1 MSARSPESAAAP
13 CLLGVLM
20 HVCTF
25 RYYEGCQEGWDGPAL
40 LVFSDGTKV
49 GARLDRNGLRPARY
63 WQKADGTIYVASEVG
78 VLNDILDS
86 APDVVAKGRLGPGQM
101 VVADLE
107 AGTFKENEAVA
118 EEIGNGA
125 PYADW
130 LAQSTQPLAGLPGA
144 AEWLKELAYEPAEV
158 LRRQAAAGYGREDS
172 QMVIEGMAQGG
183 VEPTFCMGDDNPLAV
198 LSAMPHMLY
207 TYFKQRFA
215 QVRCH
220 LLGCCCD
227 SVIL

>member
-1 MSARSPESAAAP
+1 M
-13 CLLGVLM
+13 C
-20 HVCTF
+20 

-63 WQKADGTIYVASEVG
+63 WQKDDGTIYVASEVG

-86 APDVVAKGRLGPGQM
+86 APNVVAKGRLGPGQM

-118 EEIGNGA
+118 EEVGMDA

-130 LAQSTQPLAGLPGA
+130 LAASTVALGDLPGGGA
-144 AEWLKELAYEPAEV
+144 WPEEAVYGAEEA
-158 LRRQAAAGYGREDS
+158 LRRQAAAGYGREDA
-172 QMVIEGMAQGG
+172 QMVIEGMAQAG

-198 LSAMPHMLY
+198 LSGMPHMLY

-215 QVRCH
+215 QVRPARAAVLACGGGNGGRGTAVMGA
-220 LLGCCCD
+220 LAD
-227 SVIL
+227 ASAD